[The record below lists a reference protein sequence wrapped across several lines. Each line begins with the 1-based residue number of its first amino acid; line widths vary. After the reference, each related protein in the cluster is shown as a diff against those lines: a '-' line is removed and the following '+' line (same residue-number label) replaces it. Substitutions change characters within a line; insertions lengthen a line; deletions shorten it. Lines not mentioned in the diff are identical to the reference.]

1 MRTRDLLP
9 AFADALKFD
18 FGFPDWIPWIWILDL
33 ERKRKNTAW
42 KSPRRF
48 QGRPNNYTALS
59 QEMSDLVSPEL
70 KPRDAS
76 ISTTDAEE
84 KKKLGNEAFSA
95 KKFDDAL
102 KFYTEAIALDSNNAV
117 YYSNRSACHAS
128 KGAWKESVEDAKQC
142 ITKDPKFIKGYYRLS
157 VAQMELGLFD
167 DATSTGT

>member
-76 ISTTDAEE
+76 TSTTDAEE

-102 KFYTEAIALDSNNAV
+102 KFYTEAISLDSNSAV
-117 YYSNRSACHAS
+117 YY
-128 KGAWKESVEDAKQC
+128 
-142 ITKDPKFIKGYYRLS
+142 
-157 VAQMELGLFD
+157 
-167 DATSTGT
+167 